1 MFNSSNPVFG
11 KNIFAN
17 TARDFTGT
25 NTMTVKG
32 TMGKAMLMLALVIL
46 SASYTWSMV
55 MQPDTLDGVKTATP
69 WMIGGAIGGLI
80 TGLIISFVPKTA
92 GWLSPIYSM
101 LQGLFLGAISA
112 FFEAT
117 YHGIVMNAVGLTLAT
132 AFLLFFI
139 YRTGIIKVTNK
150 FRVGIIAAT
159 GAIALFYFVTWIVS
173 MFGGNVG
180 FMMDSSL
187 LSIGISLVVVVVAAL
202 NLLLD
207 FDFIEKGEQAGAPKH
222 MEWYGAFGLM
232 VTLIWLYIEMLKLL
246 AKLSRRD

>member
-11 KNIFAN
+11 RNIFEN
-17 TARDFTGT
+17 TARDFTSS

-32 TMGKAMLMLALVIL
+32 TMGKALLMLALVVL
-46 SASYTWSMV
+46 GASYTWKMFFGLETTNAA
-55 MQPDTLDGVKTATP
+55 MG

-92 GWLSPIYSM
+92 SWLSPIYSI

-112 FFEAT
+112 VFEAQF
-117 YHGIVMNAVGLTLAT
+117 HGILINAVGLTLAV

-139 YRTGIIKVTNK
+139 YRTGIIKVTDK
-150 FRVGIIAAT
+150 LRVGIIAAT
-159 GAIALFYFVTWIVS
+159 GAIALFYLVTWIVS
-173 MFGGNVG
+173 LFGGNTS
-180 FMMDSSL
+180 FMMDSSA
-187 LSIGISLVVVVVAAL
+187 LSIGISVVIVIVAAL

-207 FDFIEKGEQAGAPKH
+207 FDFIQKGEQAGAPKY

-232 VTLIWLYIEMLKLL
+232 VTLIWLYLEILKLL
-246 AKLSRRD
+246 AKLSRRE

>member
-1 MFNSSNPVFG
+1 
-11 KNIFAN
+11 
-17 TARDFTGT
+17 
-25 NTMTVKG
+25 
-32 TMGKAMLMLALVIL
+32 
-46 SASYTWSMV
+46 
-55 MQPDTLDGVKTATP
+55 
-69 WMIGGAIGGLI
+69 
-80 TGLIISFVPKTA
+80 
-92 GWLSPIYSM
+92 
-101 LQGLFLGAISA
+101 
-112 FFEAT
+112 
-117 YHGIVMNAVGLTLAT
+117 MNAVGLTLAT